1 MKGFHQLKWEDR
13 IRLEMLLRQGH
24 SKSEVA
30 RQLGVNRSTV
40 YNELRRG
47 SYMHRKRDYLKDE
60 MRYSPEIAQRRC
72 EENLKVRGTQLKIG
86 NDIAYANY
94 LEEKIAK
101 EGYSPEAVLGE
112 LKASGK
118 DKEFNTSICV
128 VTLYSYIDKGVFFSL
143 TNKDLPAK
151 RYKKRTYHK
160 VKVQKRVREGDS
172 IEKRPCSVD
181 DRIEFGHWEMDSVIG
196 KLKKGAPK
204 NTLLVLTER
213 KTRYELIFKQKDKTA
228 ESVVRTLD
236 ALERRWGA
244 ELFRKVFRTITV
256 DNGQE
261 FSDCR
266 GIERSYYGQGD
277 RTKLY
282 YCHPFCS
289 YERGSNENNN
299 KMVRR
304 HYPKGT
310 EFDKVSPAELEQV
323 QDWIN
328 TYPRRMFK
336 YRNAKP
342 KLYKKKQQLEVYIKK
357 EYPDYVFLC
366 GIITDVD
373 FPVFVEADADYK
385 YKDEILLCDFNA
397 LQKAMRENSI
407 LQSTLFKRK

>member
-128 VTLYSYIDKGVFFSL
+128 VTLYSYIDKGVFLSL

-310 EFDKVSPAELEQV
+310 EFDRVSPAELEQV

-336 YRNAKP
+336 YRNSKDFFWE
-342 KLYKKKQQLEVYIKK
+342 EVSH
-357 EYPDYVFLC
+357 L
-366 GIITDVD
+366 
-373 FPVFVEADADYK
+373 A
-385 YKDEILLCDFNA
+385 
-397 LQKAMRENSI
+397 
-407 LQSTLFKRK
+407 